1 MVTLSPMTQ
10 PEFDAFL
17 EDSIR
22 DYAEQRT
29 LAGYWSEAEA
39 ASRSRREHKALLP
52 KGLKS
57 LYHHFYTVHESET
70 NQAVGVLWL
79 KTDLDTS
86 RASGH
91 IFDLRIHEPYRRK
104 GFARQA
110 LQELEQLGR
119 SMGWRQLG
127 LHVFAHNQAA
137 RALYDELG
145 YHVASLNMLK
155 DL

>member
-1 MVTLSPMTQ
+1 MVTLTPMT
-10 PEFDAFL
+10 PAEFDDFL
-17 EDSIR
+17 EHSIR

-39 ASRSRREHKALLP
+39 LTRSRREHKALLP

-57 LYHHFYTVHESET
+57 LYHHFYTIRESET
-70 NQAVGVLWL
+70 NEAVGVLWL

-91 IFDLRIHEPYRRK
+91 VFDIQINAAHRRK
-104 GFARQA
+104 GYARA
-110 LQELEQLGR
+110 AMHELERLAR
-119 SMGWRQLG
+119 DMGLRQLG

-137 RALYDELG
+137 RALYEELG
-145 YHVASLNMLK
+145 YHIASLNVLK